1 MRQPPRTHKPEAAEP
16 STPHLQTCYASA
28 PKGCRSYVHSR
39 SVWFQTDLS
48 VRSVGNSWGPYSS
61 SPPQR
66 LPRRRCT
73 ARHGVGSKA
82 EPVALIA
89 ECSVALT
96 PPSPLLRLPLRRLC
110 VGRHLAVS
118 PLVLKG
124 VIHTGIPVA
133 VFTHAAVLHHT
144 SPLVSIF
151 VNETPGK

>member
-1 MRQPPRTHKPEAAEP
+1 MATVAACDSRRIYQSAVWALPGGRTHRALLNVSHAA
-16 STPHLQTCYASA
+16 
-28 PKGCRSYVHSR
+28 
-39 SVWFQTDLS
+39 
-48 VRSVGNSWGPYSS
+48 
-61 SPPQR
+61 
-66 LPRRRCT
+66 RCP

-89 ECSVALT
+89 QCSVALT
-96 PPSPLLRLPLRRLC
+96 SPSPLLRLPLRRLC

-144 SPLVSIF
+144 SPLVSIL